1 MAETPKLTI
10 VIKTLKA
17 QRHSLEVVLDQNVS
31 DLKNQIETGLSLGK
45 ADAMKLIHHGKVL
58 KDDQVLS
65 SIGLKEGD
73 FVVLMTTKKKKSAK
87 PAATTTQPQPTQPPA
102 ATNASTQPSSTP
114 ANTSAPPASSNAN
127 ANSSGA
133 PLSGAS
139 ALVPPA
145 QVDDA
150 VRNLTGMGFPESE
163 VRAALAAAF
172 NNPDRAVEY
181 LINGIPEN
189 ARQMQRPPQPQ
200 MPPTGAMPASGA
212 TGATGAAPPSSV
224 PSGAN
229 AVSNILQTLLQ
240 NPNLLNMVL
249 QEINSFRPQEYQAIM
264 AGFNDSSNPQQA
276 LQRFA
281 ALMNDTEVL
290 QRIVTVL
297 LTAIASGGAPGGA
310 PGGPG
315 VQRIEV
321 TQQDME
327 AVQRLSA
334 LTNLNQEEALRLY
347 LRAGRNAEVAASI
360 MFEAQAN
367 GLLGGPGGPGP
378 ASNANQPSGASN
390 PSSDANDAS
399 SEPVQAN
406 NNNMEVEEN
415 NADANANNNGGDDAN
430 PDSGANSGDSTT
442 S

>member
-1 MAETPKLTI
+1 
-10 VIKTLKA
+10 
-17 QRHSLEVVLDQNVS
+17 
-31 DLKNQIETGLSLGK
+31 
-45 ADAMKLIHHGKVL
+45 
-58 KDDQVLS
+58 
-65 SIGLKEGD
+65 
-73 FVVLMTTKKKKSAK
+73 
-87 PAATTTQPQPTQPPA
+87 
-102 ATNASTQPSSTP
+102 
-114 ANTSAPPASSNAN
+114 
-127 ANSSGA
+127 
-133 PLSGAS
+133 
-139 ALVPPA
+139 
-145 QVDDA
+145 
-150 VRNLTGMGFPESE
+150 MGFPESE
-163 VRAALAAAF
+163 ARAALAAAF

-181 LINGIPEN
+181 LLNGIPES
-189 ARQMQRPPQPQ
+189 ARQRAATQPQ
-200 MPPTGAMPASGA
+200 VPPTGAMPPS
-212 TGATGAAPPSSV
+212 GATGAAPPSSV

-276 LQRFA
+276 LQRFG

-290 QRIVTVL
+290 QRMVTVL
-297 LTAIASGGAPGGA
+297 LNAIAAGGAPGGA

-327 AVQRLSA
+327 AVQRLAA
-334 LTNLNQEEALRLY
+334 LTNLNQDDALRLY

-367 GLLGGPGGPGP
+367 GLLGGPGP

-390 PSSDANDAS
+390 PSSNANAS

-406 NNNMEVEEN
+406 NNSMEVEEN
-415 NADANANNNGGDDAN
+415 NADANANNNGDDAS